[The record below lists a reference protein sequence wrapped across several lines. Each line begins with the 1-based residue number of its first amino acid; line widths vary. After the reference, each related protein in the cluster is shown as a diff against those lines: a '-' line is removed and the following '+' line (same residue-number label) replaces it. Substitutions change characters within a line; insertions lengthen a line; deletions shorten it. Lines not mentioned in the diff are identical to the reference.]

1 VAAAHKP
8 TGERACERGLEGN
21 PRTPRSKQEPSS
33 ALTGGSAARGV
44 TWGPGSAFLALD
56 AAPKPLGS
64 GIVARLSGV
73 DVADGRKPRAV
84 KHPGGVVGEQ
94 ADLAVDV
101 RAVDYKLQR
110 CGVGVVAANVR
121 FELLGCG
128 GREPETASQGHD
140 VVGVLGTLR
149 DELVASKNP
158 SSA

>member
-1 VAAAHKP
+1 M
-8 TGERACERGLEGN
+8 
-21 PRTPRSKQEPSS
+21 
-33 ALTGGSAARGV
+33 
-44 TWGPGSAFLALD
+44 
-56 AAPKPLGS
+56 
-64 GIVARLSGV
+64 SGV

-110 CGVGVVAANVR
+110 CGVGVVAADVR

-128 GREPETASQGHD
+128 GREPEAAGQGHESSAS
-140 VVGVLGTLR
+140 LAR
-149 DELVASKNP
+149 CAMSLVASRNP